1 MILESNN
8 VLCKEAY
15 MNESLDEMERIFLA
29 LSDKTRIK
37 LIDLISDG
45 EVSVNFLC
53 ESLGVSQP
61 KVSRHLAYL
70 RAMGMVNTRREGKWI
85 YYSLSWPES
94 QLGVRFFRDTL
105 SWIASISGGKVVP
118 IRPVSD
124 VSQTSIPEPEF
135 AKEKNIYQYA
145 NMRNDNQELEVYLL

>member
-1 MILESNN
+1 
-8 VLCKEAY
+8 

-37 LIDLISDG
+37 LIDLMSNG

-70 RAMGMVNTRREGKWI
+70 RTMGMVNTRREGKWI

-94 QLGVRFFRDTL
+94 QYGSRFFQDTL
-105 SWIASISGGKVVP
+105 SWIASLSNGGEAMVRTKAAISKPP
-118 IRPVSD
+118 IPQIETKAV
-124 VSQTSIPEPEF
+124 E
-135 AKEKNIYQYA
+135 NIYEYTHMT
-145 NMRNDNQELEVYLL
+145 NEKQELEVYLL